1 MISTTPEYKII
12 NTDDNSHT
20 IQINNSSVTFHS
32 TKGAIQ
38 ESNHV
43 FISAGLKWY
52 AEKFPGNTNIRI
64 FEVGFGTG
72 LNALLTATIAKN
84 FALNIEYQSID
95 LYPLSKE
102 VYNRL
107 NFAQILVE
115 EKLYYKIMTA
125 TWNEEIQITDFFNL
139 LKINTDFQSFIS
151 REGFDVVYFDAFAP
165 EDQPELWTEEV
176 FKKVFHFLNKCGVL
190 VTYCSKSIVRKRL
203 ENAGFS
209 VTKLP
214 GPPGKR
220 EIIRAIK
227 I

>member
-12 NTDDNSHT
+12 HTDDSSHT

-43 FISAGLKWY
+43 FINAGLKWY
-52 AEKFPGNTNIRI
+52 AEKFPDNTNIRI

-72 LNALLTATIAKN
+72 LNALLTAIFAKN

-107 NFAQILVE
+107 NFAQILAE

-125 TWNEEIQITDFFNL
+125 TWNEEIQIADFFNL
-139 LKINTDFQSFIS
+139 LKINNDFQSFIS
-151 REGFDVVYFDAFAP
+151 RKSFDIIYFDAFAP
-165 EDQPELWTEEV
+165 ENQPELWTG
-176 FKKVFHFLNKCGVL
+176 KFL
-190 VTYCSKSIVRKRL
+190 KR
-203 ENAGFS
+203 FFTS
-209 VTKLP
+209 
-214 GPPGKR
+214 
-220 EIIRAIK
+220 
-227 I
+227 

>member
-43 FISAGLKWY
+43 FISAGLNWY

-72 LNALLTATIAKN
+72 LNALLTATFAKN

-107 NFAQILVE
+107 NFAQILAE

>member
-43 FISAGLKWY
+43 FISAGLNWY

-72 LNALLTATIAKN
+72 LNALLTATFAKN

-220 EIIRAIK
+220 EITRAIK

>member
-43 FISAGLKWY
+43 FISAGLNWY

-107 NFAQILVE
+107 NFAQILAE

>member
-43 FISAGLKWY
+43 FISAGLNWY

-72 LNALLTATIAKN
+72 LNALLTATFAKN

-107 NFAQILVE
+107 NFAQILAE

-220 EIIRAIK
+220 EITRAIK

>member
-43 FISAGLKWY
+43 FISAGLNWY

-107 NFAQILVE
+107 NFAQILAE

-220 EIIRAIK
+220 EITRAIK

>member
-43 FISAGLKWY
+43 FINAGLKWY

-102 VYNRL
+102 IYNRL
-107 NFAQILVE
+107 NFAQILAE

-125 TWNEEIQITDFFNL
+125 TWNEEIQIADFFNL

>member
-43 FISAGLKWY
+43 FITTGLKWY
-52 AEKFPGNTNIRI
+52 AKKFPDNTNIRI

-72 LNALLTATIAKN
+72 LNALLTAIFAKN
-84 FALNIEYQSID
+84 FVLNIDYQSID
-95 LYPLSKE
+95 LFPLSKE
-102 VYNRL
+102 VYNKL
-107 NFAQILVE
+107 NFAQILAE
-115 EKLYYKIMTA
+115 EKLYSKIMTA
-125 TWNEEIQITDFFNL
+125 TWDEEIQITDLFKL
-139 LKINTDFQSFIS
+139 LKINTDFQSFIPRDS
-151 REGFDVVYFDAFAP
+151 FDIVYFDAFAP
-165 EDQPELWTEEV
+165 EDQPELWTEKV
-176 FKKVFHFLNKCGVL
+176 FEKVFHFLNKDGVL
-190 VTYCSKSIVRKRL
+190 VTYCSKSIIQKRL
-203 ENAGFS
+203 KYVGFS
-209 VTKLP
+209 LEKLQ

>member
-43 FISAGLKWY
+43 FINAGLKWY

-107 NFAQILVE
+107 NFAQILAE

-125 TWNEEIQITDFFNL
+125 TWNEEIQIADFFNL

>member
-43 FISAGLKWY
+43 FISAGLNWY

-72 LNALLTATIAKN
+72 LNALLTATFAKN